1 MQLGWDEDTG
11 MSGQTSTTGASE
23 FVSEDLLGTSLT
35 PPSGGELQTA
45 LEEFIFSAQAKPG
58 DRLPSERNLASLFS
72 VSRQTLREVLRSMEG
87 QGLIKVQPGRGS
99 YIQDQSKT
107 GPFRVVNAARQG
119 LVTPADLIEARL
131 MIECATA
138 GLAAIRRTD
147 EDLAVLRE
155 LCNNHMQPTTDP
167 NESVLA
173 DVKFHERIAEA
184 SQNPVL
190 LILFSS
196 IKNLVFGTITRS
208 LTDHTI
214 SNLGLPLHLKVV
226 EAIEARDSESAQNYM
241 RQIMLIGQ
249 EKYGDDLHLP
259 LAKVLRNQAQL
270 DPLHRKLIDAAA
282 EMVTETN
289 SKNQEENGEI

>member
-1 MQLGWDEDTG
+1 M
-11 MSGQTSTTGASE
+11 
-23 FVSEDLLGTSLT
+23 T
-35 PPSGGELQTA
+35 PPSGGELQSA
-45 LEEFIFSAQAKPG
+45 LEEFIFSAKAKPG
-58 DRLPSERNLASLFS
+58 DRLPSERNLARLFS

-99 YIQDQSKT
+99 FIQDQSKT

-147 EDLAVLRE
+147 EDIEVLRE
-155 LCNNHMQPTTDP
+155 LCDNHMQPTTDA

-226 EAIEARDSESAQNYM
+226 EAIEARDSEAAQNYM

-249 EKYGDDLHLP
+249 ERYGDDLHLP
-259 LAKVLRNQAQL
+259 LSKVLRNQAKI
-270 DPLHRKLIDAAA
+270 DPSHRMLIDAAA
-282 EMVTETN
+282 EMLTDKITKTE
-289 SKNQEENGEI
+289 EEYEEMK

>member
-1 MQLGWDEDTG
+1 MNDTG
-11 MSGQTSTTGASE
+11 MSGQTSITGTPRGGSG
-23 FVSEDLLGTSLT
+23 VLPGTSAT
-35 PPSGGELQTA
+35 PPSGGELQSA
-45 LEEFIFSAQAKPG
+45 LEEFIFSAKAKPG

-107 GPFRVVNAARQG
+107 GPFRVLAAARQG

-147 EDLAVLRE
+147 EDLAVLWE
-155 LCNNHMQPTTDP
+155 LCDNHMQPTTDA
-167 NESVLA
+167 NESVAA

-184 SQNPVL
+184 SNNPVL
-190 LILFSS
+190 LIMFGS

-214 SNLGLPLHLKVV
+214 SNLGLPLHRKVV
-226 EAIEARDSESAQNYM
+226 EALEAKDSEKAQEYM

-270 DPLHRKLIDAAA
+270 DPAHRKLIEAASGMLA
-282 EMVTETN
+282 DDIHLNEDKNEET
-289 SKNQEENGEI
+289 K

>member
-1 MQLGWDEDTG
+1 MNDTR
-11 MSGQTSTTGASE
+11 MSGQTSTTGSPGILPE
-23 FVSEDLLGTSLT
+23 GIPSTNMT
-35 PPSGGELQTA
+35 PPSGGELQSA
-45 LEEFIFSAQAKPG
+45 LEEFIFSAKAKPG
-58 DRLPSERNLASLFS
+58 DRLPSERNLATLFS

-99 YIQDQSKT
+99 FIQDQSKT

-131 MIECATA
+131 VIECATA

-147 EDLAVLRE
+147 EDIEVLRE
-155 LCNNHMQPTTDP
+155 LCDNHMQPTTDA

-226 EAIEARDSESAQNYM
+226 EAIEARDSEAAQNYM

-249 EKYGDDLHLP
+249 ERYGDDLHLP
-259 LAKVLRNQAQL
+259 LSKVLRNQAKI
-270 DPLHRKLIDAAA
+270 DPSHRMLIDAAA
-282 EMVTETN
+282 EMLTDKITRN
-289 SKNQEENGEI
+289 EEGYEEMK

>member
-1 MQLGWDEDTG
+1 
-11 MSGQTSTTGASE
+11 MSGQTSTTRLSKAAFETPSTLI
-23 FVSEDLLGTSLT
+23 SA
-35 PPSGGELQTA
+35 PPSGGELQSA
-45 LEEFIFSAQAKPG
+45 LEEFIFSANAKPG

-99 YIQDQSKT
+99 FIQDQSKT
-107 GPFRVVNAARQG
+107 GPFRVVAAARQG

-138 GLAAIRRTD
+138 GLAAIRRTE
-147 EDLAVLRE
+147 EDLAVLWE
-155 LCNNHMQPTTDP
+155 LCNNHMQATTDA
-167 NESVLA
+167 NESAIA
-173 DVKFHERIAEA
+173 DLQFHERIAEA

-190 LILFSS
+190 LILFGS

-226 EAIEARDSESAQNYM
+226 EAIEAKDSIAAQDYM

-249 EKYGDDLHLP
+249 ERYGDDLHLP
-259 LAKVLRNQAQL
+259 LAKVLRNQAQI
-270 DPLHRKLIDAAA
+270 DPSHRRLIDAAVSMLA
-282 EMVTETN
+282 ETGANNEV
-289 SKNQEENGEI
+289 EEEDMQ

>member
-1 MQLGWDEDTG
+1 MNDTR
-11 MSGQTSTTGASE
+11 MSGHTSTT
-23 FVSEDLLGTSLT
+23 SLPKADSDVLSTLSST
-35 PPSGGELQTA
+35 PPSGGELQSA
-45 LEEFIFSAQAKPG
+45 LEEFIFSGKAKPG
-58 DRLPSERNLASLFS
+58 DRLPSERSLASLFS

-99 YIQDQSKT
+99 FIQDQSKT
-107 GPFRVVNAARQG
+107 GPFRVVAAARQG

-138 GLAAIRRTD
+138 GLAAIRRTE
-147 EDLAVLRE
+147 EDLAVLWE
-155 LCNNHMQPTTDP
+155 LCNNHMQPSTDA
-167 NESVLA
+167 NESAIA
-173 DVKFHERIAEA
+173 DLQFHERIAEA

-190 LILFSS
+190 LILFGS

-226 EAIEARDSESAQNYM
+226 EAIEAKDSIAAQDYM

-249 EKYGDDLHLP
+249 ERYGDDLHLP
-259 LAKVLRNQAQL
+259 LAKVLRNQAQI
-270 DPLHRKLIDAAA
+270 DPSHRRLIDAAVSMLA
-282 EMVTETN
+282 ETGANNEV
-289 SKNQEENGEI
+289 EEEDMQ

>member
-1 MQLGWDEDTG
+1 MNDTR
-11 MSGQTSTTGASE
+11 MSGHTSTT
-23 FVSEDLLGTSLT
+23 SLPKADSDVLSTLSST
-35 PPSGGELQTA
+35 PPSGGELQSA
-45 LEEFIFSAQAKPG
+45 LEEFIFSGKAKPG
-58 DRLPSERNLASLFS
+58 DRLPSERSLASLFS

-99 YIQDQSKT
+99 FIQDQSKT
-107 GPFRVVNAARQG
+107 GPFRVVAAARQG

-138 GLAAIRRTD
+138 GLAAIRRTE
-147 EDLAVLRE
+147 EDLAVLWE
-155 LCNNHMQPTTDP
+155 LCNNHMQPSTDA
-167 NESVLA
+167 NESAIA
-173 DVKFHERIAEA
+173 DLQFHERIAEA

-190 LILFSS
+190 LILFGS

-226 EAIEARDSESAQNYM
+226 EAIEAKDSIAAQDYM

-249 EKYGDDLHLP
+249 ERYGDDLHLP
-259 LAKVLRNQAQL
+259 LAKVLRNRAQI
-270 DPLHRKLIDAAA
+270 DPSHRRLIDAAVSMLA
-282 EMVTETN
+282 ETGANNEV
-289 SKNQEENGEI
+289 EEEDMQ

>member
-1 MQLGWDEDTG
+1 MNDTR
-11 MSGQTSTTGASE
+11 MSGQTSTTRLPKADTDVLSTL
-23 FVSEDLLGTSLT
+23 SST
-35 PPSGGELQTA
+35 PPSGGELQSA
-45 LEEFIFSAQAKPG
+45 LEEFIFSGKAKPG
-58 DRLPSERNLASLFS
+58 DRLPSERSLASLFS

-99 YIQDQSKT
+99 FIQDQSKT
-107 GPFRVVNAARQG
+107 GPFRVVAAARQG

-138 GLAAIRRTD
+138 GLAAIRRTE
-147 EDLAVLRE
+147 EDLAVLWE
-155 LCNNHMQPTTDP
+155 LCNNHMQPSTDA
-167 NESVLA
+167 NESAIA
-173 DVKFHERIAEA
+173 DLQFHERIAEA

-190 LILFSS
+190 LILFGS

-226 EAIEARDSESAQNYM
+226 EAIEAKDSIAAQDYM

-249 EKYGDDLHLP
+249 ERYGDDLHLP
-259 LAKVLRNQAQL
+259 LAKVLRNQAQI
-270 DPLHRKLIDAAA
+270 DPSHRRLIDAAVSMLA
-282 EMVTETN
+282 ETGANNEV
-289 SKNQEENGEI
+289 EEEDVQ